1 MAGAFNPSIFNPA
14 IFNTGSTVGP
24 IFNRG
29 IFNVGIFNTGDEG
42 EAAPEVVVKTGTGGI
57 DPAKR
62 RYPPVKPTGILHL
75 PKRGKLPETVE
86 KRIVEAF
93 NDRAEIAEN
102 LAREFGEET
111 AQIPEFKPIVQMT
124 MAEVE
129 AEIGVLLR
137 KELRTRE
144 EEALLIILMASVV

>member
-1 MAGAFNPSIFNPA
+1 MSIFNA
-14 IFNTGSTVGP
+14 SIFNNTIFNTG
-24 IFNRG
+24 
-29 IFNVGIFNTGDEG
+29 
-42 EAAPEVVVKTGTGGI
+42 EAGAVVEEVVKTGTGGI
-57 DPAKR
+57 DQDKR

-75 PKRGKLPETVE
+75 PKKGKLPEPVE

-93 NDRAEIAEN
+93 DDRAEIAER
-102 LAREFGEET
+102 LAKEFGEET